1 MKRFI
6 QTPTMLAIRNQDL
19 PCRVIFMDGRAPE
32 ADPNPSWM
40 GYSVGRWDGDTLV
53 IDTVNLTDRTRLDD
67 HGNVHSDALHVV
79 ERYRRINKDT
89 MEVEA
94 TIEDPEFYTKPWTV
108 YQNIAWRP
116 GQELLEYICQENNRD
131 LQHLVGQ

>member
-53 IDTVNLTDRTRLDD
+53 VESLSGETLFASAGGGEKRPLIPQSETTFTGTGLTYRFIRHD
-67 HGNVHSDALHVV
+67 HGVATNVIEGHVSGD
-79 ERYRRINKDT
+79 YKY
-89 MEVEA
+89 A
-94 TIEDPEFYTKPWTV
+94 SQK
-108 YQNIAWRP
+108 
-116 GQELLEYICQENNRD
+116 
-131 LQHLVGQ
+131 